1 MENKVKVCLNL
12 QKFAEGEV
20 GGSTETETKTTTT
33 TVTDPKKTA
42 DNAGQKEETPTPTV
56 EELLAEMA
64 QMKADMTRNKNA
76 LDKALKEK
84 GEITK
89 RLREKQ
95 TAEEA
100 EAEERAVA
108 EAERAEREA
117 EKDRIIA
124 QYEAKAL
131 FAEMGLQGKDLETAI
146 QAKIDGDEKAVYS
159 VIVKYFEN
167 KYESALKTK
176 ESEWLGNRPQ
186 VNVGVGESTTLTRE
200 QFDNMTMTQ
209 KAELYEKDR
218 ETYNK
223 LAK

>member
-1 MENKVKVCLNL
+1 MQTVIRRMW
-12 QKFAEGEV
+12 GPRR
-20 GGSTETETKTTTT
+20 TET
-33 TVTDPKKTA
+33 PK
-42 DNAGQKEETPTPTV
+42 V
-56 EELLAEMA
+56 EDLMAEMA
-64 QMKADMTRNKNA
+64 QLKADMARNKNA

-89 RLREKQ
+89 KLRERQ
-95 TAEEA
+95 TAEEKEA
-100 EAEERAVA
+100 EAKAEA

-124 QYEAKAL
+124 TYEAKAM

-146 QAKIDGDEKAVYS
+146 NAKLDGDEKTVYS

-186 VNVGVGESTTLTRE
+186 VNVGVGDSSTTLTKE
-200 QFDNMTMTQ
+200 QFDNMPMSE
-209 KAELYEKDR
+209 KVELYEKDR